1 MKIDK
6 YLGIIG
12 TFLLAQNALA
22 QDFEDVVTEVE
33 LVYCVA
39 APTLVQKIVLYGL
52 PLILAIGVGLIVSK
66 IWGSKAVARTVD
78 PASQQTAGYTF
89 GLWIGSF
96 AFVGLLYATSGLSKA
111 GDITTIV
118 ETGSCFPNGWEV
130 IVGVFLL
137 ITTCLFLITKMN
149 AK

>member
-12 TFLLAQNALA
+12 TLLLAQNALA
-22 QDFEDVVTEVE
+22 QDIEDVVTEVE

-52 PLILAIGVGLIVSK
+52 PLILAIGSK
-66 IWGSKAVARTVD
+66 IWGRKAVARSVD
-78 PASQQTAGYTF
+78 PGSQQTAGFTF
-89 GLWIGSF
+89 GLWIGSI
-96 AFVGLLYATSGLSKA
+96 AFIGLLYVTSGLSKA

-118 ETGSCFPNGWEV
+118 ETGTCFPNGWEV
-130 IVGVFLL
+130 VAGIFLL